1 MWGRARKFTTQLL
14 QNSTV
19 HIFLIL
25 LHILVPAPYSIYK
38 GSGEKNT
45 AMLPPTSDLTIAI
58 EAPNFSAK
66 QHQKTRKKWSHRKSP
81 LLFLLPSSL
90 RPLTPKS
97 SDRKPLQAT
106 GKQNRRH
113 RHNPKPKQNKT
124 GGKKTER
131 ERDSTKEAKAVSKKK
146 KKILGKPITDDRK
159 HIAADIEEW
168 LGEHLAVR
176 RFHSFHC
183 LQGRSED
190 CSSSCRHGERRTR
203 TTTRRKQR
211 DPIDGYLSSSKSLS
225 FERKPL
231 RRIRK
236 WASAFGKS
244 RGEKFFP
251 TPLVVWFVSWD
262 PICEGTLGAP
272 PSSGYTLSPQAHWG
286 AYKHVDIIFIMA
298 GICGPIW
305 H

>member
-1 MWGRARKFTTQLL
+1 MTKWNDQHKDQMWGRTRKFTTQLL

-25 LHILVPAPYSIYK
+25 LHILVPTPYSIYK

-124 GGKKTER
+124 GGKKKQ
-131 ERDSTKEAKAVSKKK
+131 KEKEIPRKK
-146 KKILGKPITDDRK
+146 P
-159 HIAADIEEW
+159 
-168 LGEHLAVR
+168 
-176 RFHSFHC
+176 
-183 LQGRSED
+183 
-190 CSSSCRHGERRTR
+190 
-203 TTTRRKQR
+203 KQ
-211 DPIDGYLSSSKSLS
+211 
-225 FERKPL
+225 
-231 RRIRK
+231 
-236 WASAFGKS
+236 
-244 RGEKFFP
+244 
-251 TPLVVWFVSWD
+251 
-262 PICEGTLGAP
+262 
-272 PSSGYTLSPQAHWG
+272 
-286 AYKHVDIIFIMA
+286 
-298 GICGPIW
+298 
-305 H
+305 